1 VPGIVL
7 GAAMPGVAL
16 LAGKPSHMGINVDGL
31 VCSLYHPTA
40 CSSHHRGG
48 QCCLT
53 GDVLSRRSTVGS
65 GPFLRVR
72 SPWV

>member
-7 GAAMPGVAL
+7 GAAMPSVAL

-31 VCSLYHPTA
+31 VCSLYHPMA
-40 CSSHHRGG
+40 CSHHRGG

-53 GDVLSRRSTVGS
+53 GDVLSHRSAVDG

-72 SPWV
+72 SL